1 MKFCRAAAAVT
12 EPGDTTCPKLH
23 GRFSQPDVEA
33 AYEPVVDSVGFRLRL
48 TAPASRAGLVVTSD
62 QVPDGSVWTSELLDT
77 EPGFPEPKPYV
88 NGPDVE
94 SVTFATDVL

>member
-1 MKFCRAAAAVT
+1 MKFCCAAATVT

-23 GRFSQPDVEA
+23 GRFNQPDVEA
-33 AYEPVVDSVGFRLRL
+33 AYEPVVASVADFVTL
-48 TAPASRAGLVVTSD
+48 TAPANRAGLVVTRD
-62 QVPDGSVWTSELLDT
+62 QVPDGSVWAVELLDT
-77 EPGFPEPKPYV
+77 EPGLPEPKPYV